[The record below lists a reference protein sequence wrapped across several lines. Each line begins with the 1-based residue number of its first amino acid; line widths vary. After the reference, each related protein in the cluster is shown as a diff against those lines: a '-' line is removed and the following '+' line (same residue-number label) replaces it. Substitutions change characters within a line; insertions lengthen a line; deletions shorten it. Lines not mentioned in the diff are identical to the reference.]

1 MEKKHIIT
9 AVAGILT
16 TVVCLMFVPSYNSSA
31 AGNAVPDCVAI
42 GLLISLFAGGAVGY
56 IANFL
61 VEWLED

>member
-16 TVVCLMFVPSYNSSA
+16 TTVCLMFVPSYNSSLA
-31 AGNAVPDCVAI
+31 RNSVPDCVAI
-42 GLLISLFAGGAVGY
+42 GLLISLFAGVAVGY